1 MSLAVRGAD
10 SVIVQA
16 LADKADIM
24 RVPRGER
31 MPDKNRRYLFC
42 AGLIHQQRIRYQD
55 HVDHHGAWAVNAANV
70 IRECERL
77 LDINPVAR
85 ICVIGSESAYKGSFD
100 MAYAGAKAALHMFV
114 ENKRLKH
121 PGQQLVCVAP
131 TCIAGSGMN
140 KQRNADGVAALAH
153 RVANHPKR
161 RWLEPQEVA
170 DMVFHLL
177 YVDKGYTTNTVIR
190 MHGGESARS

>member
-10 SVIVQA
+10 SVIVQT
-16 LADKADIM
+16 LADKADII

-31 MPDKNRRYLFC
+31 MPGKNRRYLFC

-55 HVDHHGAWAVNAANV
+55 HVDHHEAWAVNAANV

-114 ENKRLKH
+114 ENKRLKY
-121 PGQQLVCVAP
+121 PSQQLVCVAP

-190 MHGGESARS
+190 MNGGEHARS

>member
-10 SVIVQA
+10 SVIARA
-16 LADKADIM
+16 LSDRADIM
-24 RVPRGER
+24 RIPRGER
-31 MPDKNRRYLFC
+31 MPDRNRRYLFC
-42 AGLIHQQRIRYQD
+42 AGVIHQAQIYRQD
-55 HVDHHGAWAVNAANV
+55 HIDHHEAWAVNASDV
-70 IRECERL
+70 MRECERL
-77 LDINPVAR
+77 LEVNSMAR
-85 ICVIGSESAYKGSFD
+85 ICVIGSESAFKGSFD

-140 KQRNADGVAALAH
+140 LQRNADGIAALDH
-153 RVANHPKR
+153 RVSQHPKR
-161 RWLEPQEVA
+161 RWLSAGEVA

-190 MHGGESARS
+190 MNGGEHAKS